1 MPYYECLPFS
11 VKPSHYVVDVTA
23 IDFAA
28 DTYHGVTTI
37 DVTIDDATDELH
49 LNYRDLTI
57 DSVEL
62 QPEGQQAVVALK
74 IEYNQPKEYF
84 VAHFPIKFEKG
95 KAQVTIK
102 YQGRI
107 QTNMAGFYKLSYTD
121 QGEVKY
127 MYSTQFEATDARRAF
142 PCFDEPARK
151 ATFDVSIK
159 VPKHHTALGNMPV
172 VLETEDGDD
181 KVVKFATLPVMLT
194 YLVAWAFGEFDYI
207 ELHTKDAYVD
217 DKPLPCRIYTTKGLI
232 DDAVFALS
240 ITPKIVDFFSKI
252 FDIKYPL
259 PKLDLLA
266 VHLFLHNA
274 MENWGLVTYRATALL
289 YNEQK
294 LSAAYKKKV
303 AYVVAHELA
312 HQWFGNL
319 VTMAW
324 WDELYEN
331 EAFATLIGYVAV
343 DHLFPEWDI
352 FLGFVLES
360 VQLAL
365 TLDGL
370 RNSHPIEVPVNDA
383 LDIDQ
388 VFDAI
393 LYLKGSLVLLM
404 LQTFLGKEK
413 FVLGVSKYLKAH
425 QYANATTKDLFGA
438 IGEVLGK
445 PVEEMMQPWIKQIGF
460 PVVLVTK
467 AGDNKLKLTQLRFL
481 NSGDVKPE
489 ENTTRWWIPLN
500 ANTPVDIDAF
510 VEESVEI
517 TAPEGLFKLNTNCL
531 GFYRVQYAQDI
542 LEAHILPY
550 FGELSPADKVG
561 LIADAAFMAIS
572 GKLTTAEFILFL
584 RGVAPKLD
592 DDYVVW
598 LELSRVLNKFVVA
611 FGGQTPDTDAKLKQ
625 LLVDIY
631 QTKGQEVVKALA
643 QSTLPST
650 DYLKVSLQLN
660 VLTGAGGAGVK
671 EVVDYATDLFKKWQL
686 LGKIDPSLRGFVW
699 QTVAKQLDLTQEDF
713 DAIFTQVTHPTL
725 LDSREIALGALGHIT
740 NLTYLPKLLA
750 SLIDPEVIPIM
761 DAHFLGQPLSANPVT
776 RDEFWMFFRDHYDEF
791 YKLMLT
797 NMVVLDRF
805 VRVTLCNYQ
814 LELKRNEIEGFF
826 AAKDVHGF
834 ERAFKQALDYI
845 LIQLEWYQRSHG
857 DI

>member
-1 MPYYECLPFS
+1 MPYYECLPFT
-11 VKPSHYVVDVTA
+11 VRPSHYVVDVTA
-23 IDFAA
+23 IDFGN

-37 DVTIDDATDELH
+37 DVAIDEATDELH

-62 QPEGQQAVVALK
+62 TPEGQTAVVASN

-84 VAHFPIKFEKG
+84 VAHFPMKFEPG
-95 KAQVTIK
+95 KAQVSIK

-107 QTNMAGFYKLSYTD
+107 QTNMAGFYKSSYQD
-121 QGEVKY
+121 QGETKY

-172 VLETEDGDD
+172 VSEVEEGDD
-181 KVVKFATLPVMLT
+181 KVVKFATSPVMST
-194 YLVAWAFGEFDYI
+194 YLVAWAFGEFDFI
-207 ELHTKDAYVD
+207 ESHTKDLYVD
-217 DKPLPCRIYTTKGLI
+217 NKPLPCRIYTTKGSI
-232 DDAVFALS
+232 EDAVFASS

-266 VHLFLHNA
+266 VHSFSHNA

-294 LSAAYKKKV
+294 SSAAYKKKV

-352 FLGFVLES
+352 FSGFVSES
-360 VQLAL
+360 VQSAL

-393 LYLKGSLVLLM
+393 SYLKGSSVLLM

-413 FVLGVSKYLKAH
+413 FLSGVSKYLKAH

-438 IGEVLGK
+438 IGEVSGK
-445 PVEEMMQPWIKQIGF
+445 PVEEMMKPWIKQIGF
-460 PVVLVTK
+460 PVVSVTK
-467 AGDNKLKLTQLRFL
+467 SGDKLKLTQSRFL
-481 NSGDVKPE
+481 NSGDVTAE
-489 ENTTRWWIPLN
+489 ENKTRWWIPLN
-500 ANTPVDIDAF
+500 ANTPVEIDAF
-510 VEESVEI
+510 VEESAEI
-517 TAPEGLFKLNTNCL
+517 TAPEGLFKLNTNCS

-542 LEAHILPY
+542 FEKHILPY
-550 FGELSPADKVG
+550 FSDLSPADKVG
-561 LIADAAFMAIS
+561 LIADAAFMAIA
-572 GKLTTAEFILFL
+572 GKSTTAEFIAFL
-584 RGVAPKLD
+584 RGVAPKLG

-598 LELSRVLNKFVVA
+598 LELSRVLSKFVVA
-611 FGGQTPDTDAKLKQ
+611 FGGQTPATDAKLKQ
-625 LLVDIY
+625 LQEEIY
-631 QTKGQEVVKALA
+631 QDKGKSVVTELG
-643 QSTLPST
+643 QSTSPST
-650 DYLKVSLQLN
+650 DYLKVSLQSN

-671 EVVDYATDLFKKWQL
+671 EVVDYAHQLFKQWQSS
-686 LGKIDPSLRGFVW
+686 GKMDPSLRGFVW
-699 QTVAKQLDLTQEDF
+699 QTVASQPELSQADF
-713 DAIFTQVTHPTL
+713 NAIFAQVTSPTS

-740 NLTYLPKLLA
+740 NLEYLPKLLD
-750 SLIDPEVIPIM
+750 SLIDDSVIPIM
-761 DAHFLGQPLSANPVT
+761 DAHFLGQPLSANPIT
-776 RDEFWMFFRDHYDEF
+776 RDDFWIFFRDHYDDF
-791 YKLMLT
+791 YKLMST

-805 VRVTLCNYQ
+805 VRLTLCNYQ
-814 LELKRNEIEGFF
+814 SESKRNEIEGFF

-845 LIQLEWYQRSHG
+845 SIQSAWYQRSHG